1 MRKILSIIAVL
12 ACATACIYPYQPDLD
27 EAPEGVL
34 VVDGNLLIGET
45 STVQIGSMSSLWP
58 KKNEGGD
65 IYYYAG
71 LSGSYYFDRSGV
83 YVERVWAEDD
93 AGGVYEGKFDPEYA
107 GHYTMTPYSIPT
119 ENAPT
124 DRKYRLCILADGLQ
138 YVSDWTQPLAAP
150 VIKNVAFNA
159 DDKNV
164 NVLVTLDGG
173 PEATGYV
180 LFSYDEAWRF
190 HAEWYPYYMYDS
202 DSNTVSERYFTWDR
216 YWCWM
221 TNNPGTQIPVDYS
234 VMTTAEV
241 RDYPVHVF
249 SRYDNRNHQRYS
261 ILVKART
268 IDKDTYKFLSH
279 LEESSQSGDNLF
291 TPNPGE
297 IAGNLRCETEPD
309 RMVLGFVTVGGST
322 SFRAYNDSRFLLNRH
337 PNPSSLSYPLAGGN
351 RDGRFGWQD
360 YYSWGYMPLIENTK
374 IDYDPEKEG
383 KYGWG
388 PANCYDCIAAGGKL
402 DAPDFWEE

>member
-138 YVSDWTQPLAAP
+138 YVSDWTQP
-150 VIKNVAFNA
+150 
-159 DDKNV
+159 
-164 NVLVTLDGG
+164 
-173 PEATGYV
+173 
-180 LFSYDEAWRF
+180 
-190 HAEWYPYYMYDS
+190 
-202 DSNTVSERYFTWDR
+202 
-216 YWCWM
+216 
-221 TNNPGTQIPVDYS
+221 
-234 VMTTAEV
+234 
-241 RDYPVHVF
+241 
-249 SRYDNRNHQRYS
+249 
-261 ILVKART
+261 
-268 IDKDTYKFLSH
+268 
-279 LEESSQSGDNLF
+279 
-291 TPNPGE
+291 
-297 IAGNLRCETEPD
+297 
-309 RMVLGFVTVGGST
+309 
-322 SFRAYNDSRFLLNRH
+322 H
-337 PNPSSLSYPLAGGN
+337 PS
-351 RDGRFGWQD
+351 
-360 YYSWGYMPLIENTK
+360 
-374 IDYDPEKEG
+374 
-383 KYGWG
+383 
-388 PANCYDCIAAGGKL
+388 
-402 DAPDFWEE
+402 